1 MVLEFNFIAFY
12 FCRKKDD
19 IIPERVAKGKE
30 TCKDILDYLY
40 KTEIDEN
47 LIENEM
53 EFPTDILH
61 AV

>member
-40 KTEIDEN
+40 KTEIDK
-47 LIENEM
+47 
-53 EFPTDILH
+53 IL
-61 AV
+61 